1 MFYGLG
7 FIWSSPSELL
17 SVSKDK
23 WFIKQDVRSAYRP
36 VDLLKRNG
44 MGWNIQGDI
53 AFTVDKSS
61 RVLFVDETIL
71 SKSVTDTSKN
81 LKRSGG
87 KPNPEEEVQLDA
99 NIQKS
104 FTRKFMQEL

>member
-1 MFYGLG
+1 
-7 FIWSSPSELL
+7 
-17 SVSKDK
+17 
-23 WFIKQDVRSAYRP
+23 
-36 VDLLKRNG
+36 